1 MKGKTKSGYEV
12 EVADEKFDDMQVL
25 DYLVAVTE
33 GDMTGIAGLIRKL
46 LTPEQKLD
54 FYSHVKRIHGSTG
67 IEPVA
72 LEFFELFQSFQDG
85 KN

>member
-1 MKGKTKSGYEV
+1 MRGKTNSGFECEV
-12 EVADEKFDDMQVL
+12 EDKKFDDMQVL

-46 LTPEQKLD
+46 LTPEQKLE
-54 FYSHVKRIHGSTG
+54 FYNHVKKTHGSTA

-72 LEFFELFQSFQDG
+72 QEFFELFQSFQDG